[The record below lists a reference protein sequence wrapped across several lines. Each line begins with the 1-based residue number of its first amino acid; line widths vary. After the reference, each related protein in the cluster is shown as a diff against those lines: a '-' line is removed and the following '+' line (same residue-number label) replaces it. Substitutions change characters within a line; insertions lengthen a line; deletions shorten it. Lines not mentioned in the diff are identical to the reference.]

1 MTSKKIDDF
10 LEPQE
15 IKATTNLQQQLQQR
29 KQEEPKYRIV
39 GFYRE
44 REFQETPIG
53 KIPKDWN
60 VMEFGEVFDFQRGFS
75 YRKSDLSEEPTDIR
89 FITIDDIE
97 KEGGIKGDA
106 KPTYLRE
113 EIQVINRFLLREG
126 DLLIANT
133 DMSKGFIIGAPLY
146 IDKNIV
152 RQSKYITYS
161 MDLTKLLPT
170 REIDTKFFFYF
181 LSWSRIRRLM
191 KSFAHGT
198 NVLHLNHN
206 LVKRINVPF
215 PPLEE
220 QRSIAE
226 VLSSVDQAI
235 EAVDRLI
242 QKLEHIKR
250 VLMQE
255 LLTKGIGHKEFQD
268 TPIGKI
274 PKGWKIVKLGD
285 VARVDARAIEPS
297 PGVKYYY
304 VALEDVES
312 NTGRLLKSPEDLT
325 DGGEIR
331 STKYVFTANHV
342 LYGRLRPYLNK
353 VALPSR
359 DGICSTDILP
369 LLPNTKHILREYLA
383 YVLLHQRFV
392 EYATARMKGTN
403 HPRVKSQDVLNYR
416 FPLPPIEEQQ
426 KIIEI
431 LSSINNWIY
440 LEKIRND
447 KLKNIKNNLMNLL
460 LTGAV
465 RVVVEKEYEP
475 AG

>member
-1 MTSKKIDDF
+1 MID
-10 LEPQE
+10 
-15 IKATTNLQQQLQQR
+15 K
-29 KQEEPKYRIV
+29 KQEKPKYRIL

-44 REFQETPIG
+44 TEFQDTPIG
-53 KIPKDWN
+53 KMPKSWKITKLAN
-60 VMEFGEVFDFQRGFS
+60 VAQIIMGQSPPSSTYNEEGIGLPFLQGKAEFGTIFAKPRLYTSKPTKIAEKGDILISVRAPVGDVNIAPYRLCIGRG
-75 YRKSDLSEEPTDIR
+75 LAAIR
-89 FITIDDIE
+89 FN
-97 KEGGIKGDA
+97 
-106 KPTYLRE
+106 PTS
-113 EIQVINRFLLREG
+113 
-126 DLLIANT
+126 AN
-133 DMSKGFIIGAPLY
+133 A
-146 IDKNIV
+146 
-152 RQSKYITYS
+152 
-161 MDLTKLLPT
+161 
-170 REIDTKFFFYF
+170 FFYF
-181 LSWSRIRRLM
+181 YYFQRIKPNLEALG
-191 KSFAHGT
+191 KGT
-198 NVLHLNHN
+198 TFKAITRKELEN
-206 LVKRINVPF
+206 LQVPL

-220 QRSIAE
+220 QWGIAE

-242 QKLEHIKR
+242 QKLEHVKR

-255 LLTKGIGHKEFQD
+255 LLTKGLGHKEFQD

-274 PKGWKIVKLGD
+274 PKEWKIVKLGD
-285 VARVDARAIEPS
+285 VARVDTRAVMPT
-297 PGVKYYY
+297 PGIKYYY
-304 VALEDVES
+304 LSLEDIE
-312 NTGRLLKSPEDLT
+312 NDTGRILKSPEDLT
-325 DGGEIR
+325 DGVEIK

-369 LLPNTKHILREYLA
+369 LLPNTRLILREYLA

-392 EYATARMKGTN
+392 EYATTRMKGTN

-416 FPLPPIEEQQ
+416 FPLPTMEEQQ
-426 KIIEI
+426 KIVQI
-431 LSSINNWIY
+431 LSTISNWIEA
-440 LEKIRND
+440 EKIRNN